1 MKRLI
6 EQAFGDSEPL
16 GERVRTSQYDLMDP
30 SGAIILPSLWE
41 ILLEP
46 YWTIKMVMRPYGEQ
60 PLLEEPRSQ
69 RPTVFRPMTTA
80 SEGDLPPQPPPPPV
94 PMPPSAAPRPRFP
107 SVPREK
113 IVEETGDGCLRTE
126 TGSETRSMTT
136 DESSDENSHKS
147 TCQYKLS
154 ESFQRYGQQFEETWE
169 AVMARSRLKA
179 QKTILET
186 WLGQSE
192 AELRKL
198 DPSPSR
204 NQRTSDLGPK
214 STVTS
219 EEISTEGDND
229 GTVSVPGQKSREDR
243 AGKALPQPDHECLVK
258 HTLPCSLT
266 PSHSRSLA
274 LCETCH
280 SPLLLTSFSPQAPEI
295 YRISSLRASGPKVEA
310 VSPQHILP
318 RSSLEQ
324 RFEMLEDLI
333 RRQEADRQTRLD
345 KTNAAES
352 ERRPSRLERAIVQAD
367 VQTPPFIPNPS
378 ETSPM
383 LTIDGISLQATPP
396 RPRNGTASSASR
408 SPFLRSLFGRSTS
421 SSAKAA

>member
-1 MKRLI
+1 
-6 EQAFGDSEPL
+6 
-16 GERVRTSQYDLMDP
+16 
-30 SGAIILPSLWE
+30 
-41 ILLEP
+41 
-46 YWTIKMVMRPYGEQ
+46 MVMWPYGEQ
-60 PLLEEPRSQ
+60 PPPEEPRPQ
-69 RPTVFRPMTTA
+69 RPTVPRPMTAA
-80 SEGDLPPQPPPPPV
+80 SEGDLPPRPPPPPV
-94 PMPPSAAPRPRFP
+94 PMPPSVTPKPRFP
-107 SVPREK
+107 PVPREK
-113 IVEETGDGCLRTE
+113 IAKETGEGCWRTE

-136 DESSDENSHKS
+136 DESSDENSHRS
-147 TCQYKLS
+147 TCQYRLS

-186 WLGQSE
+186 WLSQSE

-219 EEISTEGDND
+219 EEISTEGNND
-229 GTVSVPGQKSREDR
+229 GTVSVSGQKSREDQT
-243 AGKALPQPDHECLVK
+243 GKALPQPDHGRLVK
-258 HTLPCSLT
+258 QTLPCSLA

-295 YRISSLRASGPKVEA
+295 YRISPLRASG
-310 VSPQHILP
+310 
-318 RSSLEQ
+318 
-324 RFEMLEDLI
+324 
-333 RRQEADRQTRLD
+333 
-345 KTNAAES
+345 
-352 ERRPSRLERAIVQAD
+352 QAD

-383 LTIDGISLQATPP
+383 LTIDGISLQATSP

-421 SSAKAA
+421 SSTKAA